1 MLKSKTPY
9 FTVKEKKTYKEL
21 RIRQVSDFSSVTKYT
36 RRKKYKELGKDS
48 GMNLEFPEF
57 HQDAS
62 HTCVYSAPDPQ
73 HLHRVLYTKSN
84 KYIK

>member
-9 FTVKEKKTYKEL
+9 FTVKEKKNTSISREKKYKEL

-36 RRKKYKELGKDS
+36 RRKKCKELGKDS
-48 GMNLEFPEF
+48 AMNLEFPEF

-62 HTCVYSAPDPQ
+62 HTCVYSALDP
-73 HLHRVLYTKSN
+73 
-84 KYIK
+84 